1 MITTGFESRVKIQQI
16 VDNQLP
22 EFILSESPKA
32 VDFLKQYY
40 ISQEFQGAPVDIAE
54 NLDQYLNLNNLTPE
68 VISGFTSTTSAVSS
82 TDTTVNVESTKGFPQ
97 EYGLFKIDDE
107 IFTYTG
113 ITTNSF
119 TGCVRG
125 FSGIT
130 TYRSNINAEEL
141 IFSTSSAATHS
152 GVSRVTNLSV
162 QFLKEF
168 YRKIKVLLA
177 PGFEDVDFVSE
188 LDVNKFIKQ
197 VKNFYQSKGTD
208 ESFRILFN
216 VLYGSTPKILNLEE
230 FLLKPSSAEYRRR
243 QTLITE
249 VLEGDPNNMAGQML
263 KSSDETAAG
272 PISEVEII
280 TRNRKTFYKIQ
291 LFSGYNEQSLIEG
304 EFKITPSTNATD
316 EVSIGSSIITVDST
330 IGFST
335 AGQLYIGKNVVSY
348 SDKNINQFFGV
359 STPAGIGVSVGI
371 STADKIY
378 AESTVFGYEN
388 GDLNKKVN
396 LRVTG
401 ILSDLEKT
409 DDYTL
414 LLEGDKI
421 PVRNLGEEI
430 KNENLD
436 KKQFTFNTWI
446 YNVRTRYEIDSFTN
460 NELTLFENPDK
471 SSLRVDDRVDIL
483 NRGSEQAVLLNVRV
497 NAIAGKLVTL
507 DTNIPANI
515 ASDTRLSIRRRYEYA
530 SSSPLSLSG
539 DKILANVQNTY
550 NDNDEF
556 LYVASNSLPSYQ
568 LTKNI
573 STIDINITSSSN
585 LNSIFGGL
593 SSVTAK
599 YTTLSF
605 ANNVPFIT
613 GDAVIYHTTG
623 TAISGLESG
632 RKYYVQLVGTSKNTI
647 RLFNARS
654 FINTD
659 KYVEFSQYST
669 PSTHSFTLEQHYQK
683 SLSFKKSLSKFPLNP
698 NIQSG
703 TSKKTIAGQVG
714 TLINGVE
721 ILSYKSNDY
730 IYYGPLEGIKVF
742 NSGTG
747 YDVINPPTVKVN
759 PPTVGIGTTA
769 LVQAVVRGSFSEV
782 KVDPQN
788 FNITRVLSV
797 TAKGGNGSGAELEA
811 VVTKQFRELD
821 FNASQVGVAATGG
834 VDIADDTITFTL
846 EHNLTSGQAIV
857 YNPSGNSPLGIGS
870 FNGSNADSGRT
881 LINGSVYYPQVV
893 NTKTIYLYESLTDYN
908 AGINTVGFTTIGTGG
923 LHKFRLFEEKNVISE
938 IKVVKPGSGYENRKL
953 KVKPIGISTIHST
966 VTFNKHGF
974 NDGDLVKYSF
984 DGTAISGL
992 STSNQYHI
1000 LKIDDNKFRLAN
1012 AGPVNVSAARTEF
1025 DRRNYVK
1032 LESTGSGFQNF
1043 AFPEVS
1049 IEINA
1054 EYVGAGNTIIA
1065 TPIVTGEIV
1074 DLYLYEEGTNYGSD
1088 VFNFHK
1094 RPIVK
1099 IDAGGGSQFK
1109 AIHRDGRI
1117 IAVDIQN
1124 GGKGYTAAPELSVRG
1139 TGNGAKLRAVVTD
1152 GKVTDVVILNEG
1164 SGYEEKSTVIVPTSL
1179 GRNCVI
1185 EADVRRLTVNNFS
1198 RFGDQCFSEY
1208 QDNLSYG
1215 VVGYSTVRE
1224 GSAFDDPIE
1233 STGHSR
1239 VIGWAKDGNPIYGP
1253 YGYEDPRDNNSQI
1266 RILKSGYSA
1275 SLANI
1280 ANRPSD
1286 TLFPLGFFVEDHK
1299 FNDSGDLDTH
1309 NGRFAKT
1316 PEFPNGVYA
1325 YHVGISSQVGSS
1337 GKLDPLF
1344 PYFIGDTFRSEPVSE
1359 ILDQSFDFNNSSL
1372 VRNTFP
1378 HRVSRPY
1385 SGSDFLLES
1394 NEFLNQT
1401 SIVESA
1407 STGTVDSLAIVN
1419 SGSDYMIG
1427 NSVTFDNSGTA
1438 GGGASAEVVEVEGK
1452 QISEIETSFIKY
1464 PNSTIIRES
1473 SDVIRVYT
1481 KQKHDF
1487 IDGDRIQIGAAS
1499 TFVSGLVDNHIIGV
1513 GSATGRISIA
1523 VNANTGVSTD
1533 IYPTSVSPRVSA
1545 GSIIGIGTET
1555 LTVLNV
1561 FDNVLRVKRGLEGT
1575 THAIG
1580 STITYYED
1588 SFTIPLETEGFDS
1601 FKNFK
1606 TYFNPV
1612 ESVGIGTTSGFEYQQ
1627 DFNIGVSPKSIS
1639 LPHQAI
1645 YLPNHKFRTGQKLTL
1660 NKPSSGNSLTVG
1672 VTSTS
1677 TTFNLPASGLTE
1689 DVYVVN
1695 KGKDFIGIVT
1705 QVGLTTNST
1714 GLFFPTATASD
1725 SYEYFFETQESELT
1739 ATAKQITTKV
1749 SISTV
1754 HGLEFGDRI
1763 SLEVVPNLTLGQYG
1777 EFDSYSGRRQLSEI
1791 SIKYNSD
1798 FDKILVNPIGFS
1810 SSSVKSFN
1818 NTLGLGSHGLFTGDK
1833 VFYNAENGSIASG
1846 LSTGLYYVLR
1856 KDDDNIQ
1863 LGETKNDVFAKPP
1876 RVVSIAST
1884 GGADQELSMI
1894 NPRIDVTNNNTVY
1907 INVSDASLTD
1917 YNLKLY
1923 YDNQLSNEFVSTGS
1937 TSEFSLE
1944 TLKTTAGITTAHKIL
1959 FGNNLPTKL
1968 FYTLEKDGVDIAP
1981 DTDVKDY
1988 SQILYRD
1995 SLYNRD
2001 YKVFGIGSTT
2011 FSISLP
2017 VVPEKLKYTK
2027 EQCKTLKY
2035 KTNSKN
2041 ASGPISKL
2049 SILYG
2054 GSEYKKLPR
2063 VTGITTGT
2071 ALSVGSNAIIR
2082 PDTTTIGKLN
2092 KFRILNEGF
2101 EYSIDRTLRPQ
2112 AEVPRLIRLAG
2123 SYKITNVEVIS
2134 GGKNYISAPDI
2145 TIVNMY
2151 TKKAESAGALQLT
2164 SSFDGNTIV
2173 SIDILDEPK
2182 GLDNV
2187 EHRIFT
2193 ERNSNGVSVEK
2204 IVSYNKT
2211 TGIVELE
2218 LSTPPIG
2225 GFTTPPFKAGDKIF
2239 VEGLVKKVITSNLG
2253 VVSSPGNGFN
2263 SRDNNYEF
2271 FEVTE
2276 FINSNP
2282 AVLKY
2287 NIGEFTN
2294 DAGDIA
2300 GTGSTFGIQTQFT
2313 QIINKANYPV
2323 FAVTLE
2329 PSLFFISEPLQVNGI
2344 DSNLVVQSTYKDFIK
2359 VLGDYPV
2366 KEGDIILGKTSGISA
2381 TVNVLDTNKGRYK
2394 ISGINKIRYGWGD
2407 NVGMLNNDL
2416 QVMPNNDYYQNLS
2429 YTIKSPQTWNQIRDF
2444 VNKMVHPTGMK
2455 NFADTEILSKS
2466 NAGFGTITDSFVS
2479 PVLDFISER
2488 RVDTINNFDLV
2499 LDYDPT
2505 VDSSRYILFQNK
2517 RLTDYVECRTN
2528 RVLQIDDISG
2538 QFSSSEFNKETFV
2551 AAVEYPITNFYGK
2564 FLVQIIDE
2572 DKTSSQLSEVVVM
2585 NDYTNTYTLDRATLF
2600 TDVKLGDLVGSF
2612 ADSGDPALRFDP
2624 VDANNFNY
2632 NLKVYT
2638 ENFDVGNVNVGTGFT
2653 DFGFGRINSKV
2664 ETVGPASGNGIL
2676 GPSTTVFEALANEF
2690 DTFYSYAHV
2699 VDLGTNKQNYF
2710 EIAAHKDAS
2719 DNTYT
2724 SELFYDTSN
2733 TSVSTVGIG
2742 TFTTVVENGIIKLN
2756 YTNEN
2761 STNNVAVRV
2770 KTVGIGSTAA
2780 GVGTYRYLVDGQL
2793 PGTEST
2799 AKFGTSYANVTGI
2812 STVYTYSIEN
2822 ESSQKALV
2830 KVSVGNT
2837 VSLHNL
2843 YMISDQLRVDLE
2855 ESPFLSV
2862 GTNIGIGTFSSEVDG
2877 TNVNLIFHPDS
2888 AFASD
2893 TVTVQLFNT
2902 TIYTDQDEFNFPSD
2916 LEYGNANESLS
2927 NAFYGSI
2934 NNFGK
2939 DRTAFDLNYKGI
2951 PIYQKTFNPS
2961 QTTNW
2966 DKATGIFSID
2976 DHFFET
2982 GEELIYEPFSTL
2994 SGIAATAVGIGTTTV
3009 SGTIFTGDVIT
3020 GFSTI
3025 TGVAAASTEKI
3036 LVSSIILGPSIAANT
3051 TVTGIGTT
3059 NTFFV
3064 GNVVAVGSSVI
3075 TGIANT
3081 GLIKVGSGIFSGNN
3095 VGVGTVVSVGLNS
3108 ITSTEVITGGDN
3120 RIYFSSDINYGVT
3133 LSNPGT
3139 ATTFRQVYTTGIT
3152 TDIMPETV
3160 YAIRVSKDQFKLT
3173 GTAGG
3178 SGIGFT
3184 FTSEGSG
3191 NRHKLTMKKK
3201 LEKALITIDGVS
3213 QYPIA
3218 YTPLSF
3224 ELSEN
3229 TPSGT
3234 GTIGA
3239 GVTFLRL
3246 SGISSVRPRD
3256 ILKIDDEFLNITN
3269 VGLAT
3274 TATGPIT
3281 GVGTIPVVNVT
3292 RGFVGTSSTT
3302 HVDGSTVRIYK
3313 GSFNIVEN
3321 KIHFTEAPDGK
3332 GNNNRLNASQLAL
3345 PKSSFNG
3352 RVYLRQDYT
3361 GNKIYDDISLGFN
3374 GIGRTFTVYREGEN
3388 ATGLEAGSSIVFI
3401 NDVFQTPNTP
3411 NNAGNNYDF
3420 NEGVGVSSITFTGVK
3435 RPGTDEILTVDSDVN
3450 QNQIP
3455 RGGVIIS
3462 VASTGGIGYAP
3473 LVGAQVDAEIGA
3485 GKSISN
3491 IVGIPTY
3498 GRKVYSISTASYD
3511 NTTGVLEITTNGN
3524 HGFIGL
3530 GQRVYLENLEFAC
3543 DVAHAGVTTTI
3554 FPDNTQGFDY
3564 PITGI
3569 TSGTTFTTK
3578 VGVSTIAHSYV
3589 GFGSVREYFNNNRHN
3604 FGSGYRGQVGVAI
3617 TDEIYEHRF
3626 VRATTGAVTGTGGPF
3641 TPTNAVYDSLTGT
3654 LTLTIPSHGR
3664 SSGNV
3669 QLVQD
3674 SLVFTCSRDNHAT
3687 EHTYPRA
3694 TDPAGGAVN
3703 LAITV
3708 IDSDTLSVNVGV
3720 GGGAGTGAVITAE
3733 VVPNTYRFESAVA
3746 NAVNVQSGA
3755 ESGNEKTPTDA
3766 TYDPETGLLT
3776 LTVSGHGL
3784 STNDTITLDANSL
3797 IFRCAGDNFQTDNPY
3812 PRPGKD
3818 PVAGVTTAV
3827 TVTDVNTFTLNV
3839 GYSPAHTGGSLF
3851 FTIADGGS
3859 NYVNPVISVD
3869 DPAYENLNFTG
3880 ISRLGIGNTSQTGVG
3895 LSMTFDIAPRSNSVG
3910 IGTSLFEVKEYIITK
3925 PGYSYRLNDVFEPV
3939 GLVTDYRL
3947 INVVDPITFT
3957 VTEVFSDSF
3966 SSIQLGEF
3974 DYIDSISIL
3983 QDGVRKRFPLFYNNQ
3998 LLSFQKNASDVT
4010 SSLID
4015 FDAIL
4020 LIYVNGVMQ
4029 EPKVSYTFDGGTTFS
4044 FTEPPKKDDRI
4055 DIFFYRGT
4063 RNIDSLQVD
4072 VSETVKPGDTLQ
4084 ILKNDGNSQT
4094 VGQSS
4099 RIVSSILSSDIV
4111 ETGIYLGDGIDDTNY
4126 KPVDWTKQ
4134 KRDLFINDLVESKAR
4149 DSLEG
4154 MVFPTAKIIKNFSNT
4169 DQEIFVDD
4177 AQFFNYEEN
4186 ESTVEIQQVNGLLIA
4201 NNQDPVSAGLS
4212 AVVSGLGTISSIDV
4226 IDGGSGYTP
4235 SSTVTLKIGKPIG
4248 GIGTVFKADIIDRV
4262 GTLGIGSDVIIGIN
4276 TESIKI
4282 GQTLKAIPNILD
4294 TSTTVIGIAA
4304 TDGGNITLSK
4314 SASNTVE
4321 FVNGFEFGRYQ
4332 EQSLAAATASVNSSG
4347 IVTLTSITTAGAG
4360 YTSSTLPT
4368 VIAPLPNVQKE
4379 LISGIRFV
4387 EGFAGIITG
4396 IGTTS
4401 GTGGNPL
4408 ALKFNVSFDAN
4419 ADFDKLVIGYPIKV
4433 TQTSVGLGVTSIDS
4447 QDSSIVGIGSTF
4459 VDNIY
4464 YVHAVSKNAFTGII
4478 TSNILSSTDTTGI
4491 VAISSDFA
4499 GRFSWGRLAGF
4510 TRSSESI
4517 SVAVTGLNVDSG
4529 LSTFP
4534 SIQRRGFG
4542 LRDLGA
4548 LRKELPN

>member
-40 ISQEFQGAPVDIAE
+40 VSQEFQGAPVDIAE

-68 VISGFTSTTSAVSS
+68 VISGFTSTTSALSP
-82 TDTTVNVESTKGFPQ
+82 TDTTVSVESTKGFPK
-97 EYGLFKIDDE
+97 EYGLFKINDE

-119 TGCVRG
+119 TGCIRG

-130 TYRSNINAEEL
+130 TYRSNNNPEEL
-141 IFSTSSAATHS
+141 IFSTSSAANHDD
-152 GVSRVTNLSV
+152 VSRVTNLSV
-162 QFLKEF
+162 QFLQEF

-177 PGFEDVDFVSE
+177 PGFEDIDFVKD
-188 LDVNKFIKQ
+188 LDVNSFIKQ
-197 VKNFYQSKGTD
+197 ARNFYQSKGTD

-216 VLYGSTPKILNLEE
+216 VLYGNTPKILNLEE
-230 FLLKPSSAEYRRR
+230 FLLKPSTAEYRRR

-249 VLEGDPNNMAGQML
+249 VLDGDPNKLPGQML

-280 TRNRKTFYKIQ
+280 TRNLKTFYKIQ

-304 EFKITPSTNATD
+304 EFKITPSTNVTD

-330 IGFST
+330 VGFDTSGKLFIGNDT
-335 AGQLYIGKNVVSY
+335 VTY
-348 SDKNINQFFGV
+348 SDKNVNQFFGV
-359 STPAGIGVSVGI
+359 TGGTGIGVSVGI
-371 STADKIY
+371 STSDRVY
-378 AESTVFGYEN
+378 AEATVFGFED
-388 GDLNKKVN
+388 GDPSKRVD

-409 DDYTL
+409 EDYTL
-414 LLEGDKI
+414 LLKGDNI
-421 PVRNLGEEI
+421 PVKNLGEEI
-430 KNENLD
+430 KNDNLN
-436 KKQFTFNTWI
+436 KKQFAFNSWI
-446 YNVRTRYEIDSFTN
+446 YNVRTRYEIEEYTN
-460 NELTLFENPDK
+460 NELTLFEEPDK
-471 SSLRVDDRVDIL
+471 SSLRVGDRVDVL
-483 NRGSEQAVLLNVRV
+483 DRGGEQLVLTNVEV
-497 NAIAGKLVTL
+497 DDIVGKLVTL
-507 DTNIPANI
+507 DTNIPTTVAAN
-515 ASDTRLSIRRRYEYA
+515 ARLSVRRRYEYA
-530 SSSPLSLSG
+530 TSSPLALSG
-539 DKILANVQNTY
+539 DKILSNVQNTY
-550 NDNDEF
+550 NENDEF
-556 LYVASNSLPSYQ
+556 LYMASNSLPSYQ

-573 STIDINITSSSN
+573 STADIEITSSSN
-585 LNSIFGGL
+585 LNSIFAGK
-593 SSVTAK
+593 SSVTGK

-605 ANNVPFIT
+605 ANDVPFIT
-613 GDAVIYHTTG
+613 GDEIIYHTTG

-632 RKYYVQLVGTSKNTI
+632 RTYYVQLVGTSKNTI

-654 FINTD
+654 FINTT
-659 KYVEFSQYST
+659 KYVEFAQYST
-669 PSTHSFTLEQHYQK
+669 ASTHSFTLKQHYQK
-683 SLSFKKSLSKFPLNP
+683 SLSFKKALSKFPLQP

-703 TSKKTIAGQVG
+703 KGKETKAGQIG
-714 TLINGVE
+714 SLINGVE

-730 IYYGPLEGIKVF
+730 IFFGPLADVKIF
-742 NSGTG
+742 NGGTG

-788 FNITRVLSV
+788 FNINRVLSV
-797 TAKGGNGSGAELEA
+797 TAKGGNGTGAELEA
-811 VVTKQFRELD
+811 VVSKQFRELA

-834 VDIADDTITFTL
+834 IDISDDTLTFTL
-846 EHNLTSGQAIV
+846 EHNLSSGQAIV
-857 YNPSGNSPLGIGS
+857 YNTSGNTPLGIGP
-870 FNGSNADSGRT
+870 FNGSNADSGRN

-893 NTKTIYLYESLTDYN
+893 NNKTIYLYETESDYN

-923 LHKFRLFEEKNVISE
+923 MHKFRLFEEKNVISE

-953 KVKPIGISTIHST
+953 HVKPVGINT
-966 VTFNKHGF
+966 VHDKITFNNHGF
-974 NDGDLVKYSF
+974 NDGDVVYYSTS
-984 DGTAISGL
+984 GTVISGL
-992 STSNQYHI
+992 STSNQYRV
-1000 LKIDDNKFRLAN
+1000 LKIDDNNFRLAD
-1012 AGPVNVSAARTEF
+1012 AGSVNVSAARTEYN
-1025 DRRNYVK
+1025 RKNYVK
-1032 LESTGSGFQNF
+1032 LETTGTEYQTF
-1043 AFPEVS
+1043 AFPPVS
-1049 IEINA
+1049 LEINA
-1054 EYVGAGNTIIA
+1054 EYIGAGNTITA

-1074 DLYLYEEGTNYGSD
+1074 DLYLYDEGTNYGSD

-1099 IDAGGGSQFK
+1099 IDAGGASQFK

-1139 TGNGAKLRAVVTD
+1139 KGNGAKLRAVVTD
-1152 GKVTDVVILNEG
+1152 GKVTDVIILNEG
-1164 SGYEEKSTVIVPTSL
+1164 AGYEEKSTVIVPTSP

-1185 EADVRRLTVNNFS
+1185 EADVRRLTVNNQS
-1198 RFGDQCFSEY
+1198 RFGDENLIDFE
-1208 QDNLSYG
+1208 DNLTYG
-1215 VVGYSTVRE
+1215 VVGYSTIRE
-1224 GSAFDDPIE
+1224 GSAFDDPID

-1239 VIGWAKDGNPIYGP
+1239 VIGWAHDGNPIYGP
-1253 YGYEDPRDNNSQI
+1253 YAYEDPRDNNSAI
-1266 RILKSGYSA
+1266 RILKTGYSA
-1275 SLANI
+1275 NI
-1280 ANRPSD
+1280 SNINNRPSD

-1299 FNDSGDLDTH
+1299 FDDSGDLDVH

-1325 YHVGISSQVGSS
+1325 YYVGINSEAGSS
-1337 GKLDPLF
+1337 GNLDPKF
-1344 PYFIGDTFRSEPVSE
+1344 PYFIGDTFRSEPVDNR
-1359 ILDQSFDFNNSSL
+1359 LDQSFAFNESTL

-1378 HRVSRPY
+1378 YRVNRPQ

-1407 STGTVDSLAIVN
+1407 STGTVDSLSVVTP
-1419 SGSDYMIG
+1419 GDDYMVG
-1427 NSVTFDNSGTA
+1427 NSVVFDNSGTA
-1438 GGGASAEVVEVEGK
+1438 GGGATAEVVEVEGK
-1452 QISEIETSFIKY
+1452 EISDIETSFIVY
-1464 PNSTIIRES
+1464 ENSAVIRES
-1473 SDVIRVYT
+1473 SDTLRVYT

-1487 IDGDRIQIGAAS
+1487 IDGDRIQIGTAS
-1499 TFVSGLVDNHIIGV
+1499 TFVSGLVDNHVIGV
-1513 GSATGRISIA
+1513 GSATGRLSIS

-1588 SFTIPLETEGFDS
+1588 SFTIPVETENFDS
-1601 FKNFK
+1601 FQNFK

-1612 ESVGIGTTSGFEYQQ
+1612 EAVGIGTTTGFEYEQS
-1627 DFNIGVSPKSIS
+1627 FNVGVSPKSVS

-1645 YLPNHKFRTGQKLTL
+1645 YIPNHKFKTGQKLKF
-1660 NKPSSGNSLTVG
+1660 NKPSSTNSLTVG
-1672 VTSTS
+1672 ITSTS
-1677 TTFNLPASGLTE
+1677 TTFNLPKTGLTE
-1689 DVYVVN
+1689 DVYVIN

-1705 QVGLTTNST
+1705 QVGLTTNSG
-1714 GLFFPTATASD
+1714 GLFFPTSTASD
-1725 SYEYFFETQESELT
+1725 NYEYFLETQESELT

-1763 SLEVVPNLTLGQYG
+1763 SLDVVPDLTLGQYG
-1777 EFDSYSGRRQLSEI
+1777 ESDTYAGRRELSEI
-1791 SIKYNSD
+1791 SIKYDSA
-1798 FDKILVNPIGFS
+1798 FDKILVNTIGFTS
-1810 SSSVKSFN
+1810 TSVNTLN
-1818 NTLGLGSHGLFTGDK
+1818 NTLGLGSHGLVTGDK
-1833 VFYNAENGSIASG
+1833 VFYNGLNGSVASG
-1846 LSTGLYYVLR
+1846 LSTGPYYVFR
-1856 KDDDNIQ
+1856 TDDNTLQ
-1863 LGETKNDVFAKPP
+1863 LGETEIDVFANPP

-1884 GGADQELSMI
+1884 GGANQELSMI
-1894 NPRIDVTNNNTVY
+1894 NPRIDITKNNTLFFD
-1907 INVSDASLTD
+1907 VSDASLSD

-1923 YDNQLSNEFVSTGS
+1923 YDNAQSNEFVSTGS
-1937 TSEFSLE
+1937 TSEFSFE
-1944 TLKTTAGITTAHKIL
+1944 TSVTNTGVTTSHKVL
-1959 FGNNLPTKL
+1959 FGDDLPTKL
-1968 FYTLEKDGVDIAP
+1968 FYTLEKDGVDIDP
-1981 DTDVKDY
+1981 DTDVVDY
-1988 SQILYRD
+1988 SQILYRN
-1995 SLYNRD
+1995 SRYNRE
-2001 YKVFGIGSTT
+2001 YSVFGIGATT
-2011 FSISLP
+2011 FSVALP
-2017 VVPEKLKYTK
+2017 VIPEKLKYTQD
-2027 EQCKTLKY
+2027 QCKTLKY
-2035 KTNSKN
+2035 KTTSKN

-2049 SILYG
+2049 NILYG
-2054 GSEYKKLPR
+2054 GSEYLKLPR
-2063 VTGITTGT
+2063 VTGIATGT
-2071 ALSVGSNAIIR
+2071 AASVGTNGVIR

-2092 KFRILNEGF
+2092 QFRILNEGF

-2112 AEVPRLIRLAG
+2112 AEVPKLIRLSG
-2123 SYKITNVEVIS
+2123 SYKITNIEVIS
-2134 GGKNYISAPDI
+2134 GGKNFISAPDV
-2145 TIVNMY
+2145 TVVNMY
-2151 TKKAESAGALQLT
+2151 TRKPESSGTLQLT

-2182 GLDNV
+2182 GLDDV

-2225 GFTTPPFKAGDKIF
+2225 GFTTPPFKAGDEIF
-2239 VEGLVKKVITSNLG
+2239 VEGLIKKVVTSNLG

-2263 SRDNNYEF
+2263 SKDNSYQF
-2271 FEVTE
+2271 FKVTE

-2282 AVLKY
+2282 AILKY
-2287 NIGEFTN
+2287 NIGEFTQN
-2294 DAGDIA
+2294 AGDIE
-2300 GTGSTFGIQTQFT
+2300 GTGSTFGVQNQFT
-2313 QIINKANYPV
+2313 QVINKSNYPV
-2323 FAVTLE
+2323 FDVTLE
-2329 PSLFFISEPLQVNGI
+2329 PSIFFMSEPLQVNGI
-2344 DSNLVVQSTYKDFIK
+2344 DSNLIVQSSYKDFIK

-2366 KEGDIILGKTSGISA
+2366 KEGDIILGKTSGVSA
-2381 TVNVLDTNKGRYK
+2381 TVNVLDSNTGRYQ
-2394 ISGINKIRYGWGD
+2394 ISGVNKIRYGWAD

-2416 QVMPNNDYYQNLS
+2416 QVIPNNDYYQNLS
-2429 YTIKSPQTWNQIRDF
+2429 YTIKSPQTWQTIRDF

-2455 NFADTEILSKS
+2455 NFADTEFLSKAEVS
-2466 NAGFGTITDSFVS
+2466 RAVISDAFVS

-2488 RVDTINNFDLV
+2488 RVDTINAFDLV

-2505 VDSSRYILFQNK
+2505 ADSSRFILFKNK
-2517 RLTDYVECRTN
+2517 RLTDYVECRSN

-2538 QFSSSEFNKETFV
+2538 QFSSSEFNKDTFT

-2564 FLVQIIDE
+2564 FLVQVID
-2572 DKTSSQLSEVVVM
+2572 DNKTSSQLSEIVVL
-2585 NDYTNTYTLDRATLF
+2585 NDFNNTYSLDRTTLF
-2600 TDVKLGDLVGSF
+2600 TDVKLGDFVGSF

-2624 VDANNFNY
+2624 VDPNNFNY

-2638 ENFDVGNVNVGTGFT
+2638 DNFDINNVNVGTGFT
-2653 DFGFGRINSKV
+2653 DFGFGRINAKV
-2664 ETVGPASGNGIL
+2664 ETVGPSSGNGIL
-2676 GPSTTVFEALANEF
+2676 GPSTTVFEALANQF

-2699 VDLGTNKQNYF
+2699 VDLGTNEQNYF

-2724 SELFYDTSN
+2724 SELFFDTSN
-2733 TSVSTVGIG
+2733 TSVSSAGIG
-2742 TFTTVVENGIIKLN
+2742 TFTTVVDNGVIKLN

-2761 STNNVAVRV
+2761 SSNNVAVRV

-2793 PGTEST
+2793 PGTETT
-2799 AKFGTSYANVTGI
+2799 AKFGTSFENVTGI
-2812 STVYTYSIEN
+2812 TTVLTYPIET
-2822 ESSQKALV
+2822 ESSHKALV
-2830 KVSVGNT
+2830 KVSVGST

-2843 YMISDQLRVDLE
+2843 YLVSDQTRVTLE

-2877 TNVNLIFHPDS
+2877 TSANLIFHPDS

-2893 TVTVQLFNT
+2893 VVTVQFFNQ
-2902 TIYTDQDEFNFPSD
+2902 TIYTEQDQFNFPD
-2916 LEYGNANESLS
+2916 PLEYGNANEKIT

-2951 PIYQKTFNPS
+2951 PIYQKTFNPT

-2966 DKATGIFSID
+2966 DKATGVFSID

-2982 GEELIYEPFSTL
+2982 GEELIYKPFSTL
-2994 SGIAATAVGIGTTTV
+2994 AGVAATSVGIGTTTV
-3009 SGTIFTGDVIT
+3009 SGTVFTGDLIT

-3025 TGVAAASTEKI
+3025 TGVSAASTSLI
-3036 LVSSIILGPSIAANT
+3036 TLTANILGPSIAANT
-3051 TVTGIGTT
+3051 TITGIGTT

-3064 GNVVAVGSSVI
+3064 GNVVAAGSSVI
-3075 TGIANT
+3075 TGVANT

-3108 ITSTEVITGGDN
+3108 ITSTEVITGGNN
-3120 RIYFSSDINYGVT
+3120 RIYFSDDINYGIT
-3133 LSNPGT
+3133 ISNPGT
-3139 ATTFRQVYTTGIT
+3139 ATTTRQTYTTGIT

-3160 YAIRVSKDQFKLT
+3160 YAIRVSKDKFKLT

-3218 YTPLSF
+3218 YTPLTF
-3224 ELSEN
+3224 DLDQN
-3229 TPSGT
+3229 TPTGT
-3234 GTIGA
+3234 GSIGA

-3281 GVGTIPVVNVT
+3281 GIGTIPVVNVT
-3292 RGFVGTSSTT
+3292 RGFVGTSATT
-3302 HVDGSTVRIYK
+3302 HTDGSSARIYK
-3313 GSFNIVEN
+3313 GAFNIVEN

-3332 GNNNRLNASQLAL
+3332 GNNDRLNSSQLAL
-3345 PKSSFNG
+3345 PKSTFNG

-3361 GNKIYDDISLGFN
+3361 GNRIYDDISLGFN
-3374 GIGRTFTVYREGEN
+3374 GIGRTFSVYNEGEN
-3388 ATGLEAGSSIVFI
+3388 AIGLEAGSNIVFI
-3401 NDVFQTPNTP
+3401 NDIFQTPNTS
-3411 NNAGNNYDF
+3411 NNVGNNYSF
-3420 NEGVGVSSITFTGVK
+3420 GESAGISSITFTGIK
-3435 RPGTDEILTVDSDVN
+3435 RPGTDEILIVDSDVN

-3455 RGGVIIS
+3455 RGGVVIS
-3462 VASTGGIGYAP
+3462 VASTGGLGYAP
-3473 LVGAQVDAEIGA
+3473 LVGAQVNAEIGA

-3511 NTTGVLEITTNGN
+3511 NVTGVLEITTDGN

-3530 GQRVYLENLEFAC
+3530 GQRAFLENLEFAC
-3543 DVAHAGVTTTI
+3543 AAPHAGVTTTT

-3564 PITGI
+3564 PILGI
-3569 TSGTTFTTK
+3569 TSGTTFRTN
-3578 VGVSTIAHSYV
+3578 VGVSTIPHTYV
-3589 GFGSVREYFNNNRHN
+3589 GLGSVREYFNDNRQN
-3604 FGSGYRGQVGVAI
+3604 FGSGYRGQVGVAV
-3617 TDEIYEHRF
+3617 TDEIYEHKF
-3626 VRATTGAVTGTGGPF
+3626 VRANTGAVTGTGGPF
-3641 TPTNAVYDSLTGT
+3641 TPTNAVYDSLSGT

-3669 QLVQD
+3669 QLVED
-3674 SLVFTCSRDNHAT
+3674 SFVFTCSRDDHAT

-3708 IDSDTLSVNVGV
+3708 IDADTLSVNVGV

-3733 VVPNTYRFESAVA
+3733 VVANSHRFESASA
-3746 NAVNVQSGA
+3746 NAVNVQSGS
-3755 ESGNEKTPTDA
+3755 ESGNEKTPTNA
-3766 TYDPETGLLT
+3766 TYDPETGVLT
-3776 LTVSGHGL
+3776 LTVASHGL
-3784 STNDTITLDANSL
+3784 STSDTITLDANS
-3797 IFRCAGDNFQTDNPY
+3797 IVFSCARDNFQTLHPY
-3812 PRPGKD
+3812 PRPGSD
-3818 PVAGVTTAV
+3818 PIAGVTTAV
-3827 TVTDVNTFTLNV
+3827 TVTDANTFTLNV

-3851 FTIADGGS
+3851 FTISDGGS
-3859 NYVNPVISVD
+3859 NYVNPVITVD
-3869 DPAYENLNFTG
+3869 DPAYENLGFTG
-3880 ISRLGIGNTSQTGVG
+3880 VSRLGLGNTSQTGVG
-3895 LSMTFDIAPRSNSVG
+3895 LSMTFDLSPNPNTVG
-3910 IGTSLFEVKEYIITK
+3910 IGTSFFEVSEYQITK
-3925 PGYSYRLNDVFEPV
+3925 PGYSYRLGDVFEPV
-3939 GLVTDYRL
+3939 GLVTDYKL
-3947 INVVDPITFT
+3947 ISVVDPLRFT
-3957 VTEVFSDSF
+3957 VSEVFSDSF

-3974 DYIDSISIL
+3974 DYIDSIKIL
-3983 QDGVRKRFPLFYNNQ
+3983 QDGKRKRFPLFFNNQ
-3998 LLSFQKNASDVT
+3998 LLSFQKNTSDVR

-4015 FDAIL
+4015 FDAVL
-4020 LIYVNGVMQ
+4020 LIYLNGVMQ

-4044 FTEPPKKDDRI
+4044 FTEAPKQDDKV

-4072 VSETVKPGDTLQ
+4072 VAETVKPGDNLH
-4084 ILKNDGNSQT
+4084 ILKNDGNSTTVSQT
-4094 VGQSS
+4094 P
-4099 RIVSSILSSDIV
+4099 RIVSSIVSSDIV

-4154 MVFPTAKIIKNFSNT
+4154 MVFPTAKIIKDFASDDT
-4169 DQEIFVDD
+4169 EIFVDD

-4186 ESTVEIQQVNGLLIA
+4186 ESTIEIQDVNALLID
-4201 NNQDPVSAGLS
+4201 NQDPVAAGLS
-4212 AVVSGLGTISSIDV
+4212 ATVSGLGTISSIDV
-4226 IDGGSGYTP
+4226 ISGGSGYSP
-4235 SSTVTLKIGKPIG
+4235 SSTVTLRIGKPVG

-4276 TESIKI
+4276 TESLEI

-4294 TSTTVIGIAA
+4294 TSTTIIGIAD

-4332 EQSLAAATASVNSSG
+4332 DQELAEATASVNSAG
-4347 IVTLTSITTAGAG
+4347 IVTLTSVTTAGAG
-4360 YTSSTLPT
+4360 YTSTTLPT
-4368 VIAPLPNVQKE
+4368 VIAPLPSLQKE

-4387 EGFAGIITG
+4387 DGFAGIVTG
-4396 IGTTS
+4396 IGTTV
-4401 GTGGNPL
+4401 GTNGNSL
-4408 ALKFNVSFDAN
+4408 ALKFDVSFDTT
-4419 ADFDKLVIGYPIKV
+4419 ADFDKLIVGYPIKV
-4433 TQTSVGLGVTSIDS
+4433 TQTGVGLGVTSIDS

-4478 TSNILSSTDTTGI
+4478 TSNILSTTDTNSI

-4510 TRSSESI
+4510 TRSSGSI
-4517 SVAVTGLNVDSG
+4517 SVAVTGLSVDTG

-4534 SIQRRGFG
+4534 SLQRRGFG
-4542 LRDLGA
+4542 LRDIGA